1 MINRQDFWDFVK
13 FIQSRP
19 ALKSSFL
26 LGLFFLLL
34 LPGVNFYYNLR
45 LTPGKPVVRP
55 LNLQLPPTS
64 TYPVNLNAIPAPAIS
79 ARSAMVVDVQ
89 SRAILYQLNPDLKLL
104 PASTTK
110 IMTALIALDTYPLS
124 QIITINSVNGEG
136 QQMGLELGERI
147 TVENLLYGLLVQSGN
162 DAAIALAQHHPQ
174 GEAGFIQDMNQK
186 AQTLNLLDTQFTNP
200 VGFDDFGH
208 YTTVHDLSLLA
219 AEAMKNPVLKKMV
232 STIGITVSDV
242 DNTIAHELEAINEL
256 LGQVPGL
263 AGIKTGWT
271 ELAGECLITFT
282 KRGQHQIITTV
293 LGSQDRF
300 SDSQQLI
307 DWAFTHHQWQPV
319 PGATH

>member
-1 MINRQDFWDFVK
+1 MINRQELRLFIN

-19 ALKSSFL
+19 HLKTSL
-26 LGLFFLLL
+26 LLALFFLLL
-34 LPGVNFYYNLR
+34 LPGVNYYYQLR
-45 LTPGKPVVRP
+45 LTSGPPVVRP
-55 LNLQLPPTS
+55 LNLQLLPTS
-64 TYPVNLNAIPAPAIS
+64 TYPVNLDSTPAPVIS

-110 IMTALIALDTYPLS
+110 VMTALIALDIYPLDE
-124 QIITINSVNGEG
+124 IITINSVNGQG

-147 TVENLLYGLLVQSGN
+147 TIENLLYGLLVQSGN
-162 DAAIALAQHHPQ
+162 DAALALAQHHPQ
-174 GEAGFIQDMNQK
+174 GEVGFVQAMNQK
-186 AQTLNLLDTQFTNP
+186 AQALNLSDTQFTNP

-219 AEAMKNPVLKKMV
+219 AEAIKNPTLKKMV
-232 STIGITVSDV
+232 STIGITISDV
-242 DNTIAHELEAINEL
+242 DQTIFHELEAINEL

-263 AGIKTGWT
+263 TGIKTGWT
-271 ELAGECLITFT
+271 ELAGECLVTFT
-282 KRGQHQIITTV
+282 KRNQHQIITTV

-319 PGATH
+319 PEATH